1 MSASALAQFG
11 TKHIAR
17 GIGRLATE
25 VIESGS
31 GSYVTM
37 VGGRKMVRT
46 AQSPFIYLTGFV
58 FEFANNGSSA
68 ESFFPQQHI
77 MFKKPPE
84 NLR

>member
-11 TKHIAR
+11 TKHIAK

-37 VGGRKMVRT
+37 VGGRRSMSR
-46 AQSPFIYLTGFV
+46 SLFYH
-58 FEFANNGSSA
+58 SA
-68 ESFFPQQHI
+68 KLASFFVVRHI
-77 MFKKPPE
+77 P
-84 NLR
+84 

>member
-11 TKHIAR
+11 TRHIAR

-46 AQSPFIYLTGFV
+46 FRNCSLCLSLCS
-58 FEFANNGSSA
+58 EFQDKYEEAGPSLISYDA
-68 ESFFPQQHI
+68 LH
-77 MFKKPPE
+77 
-84 NLR
+84 